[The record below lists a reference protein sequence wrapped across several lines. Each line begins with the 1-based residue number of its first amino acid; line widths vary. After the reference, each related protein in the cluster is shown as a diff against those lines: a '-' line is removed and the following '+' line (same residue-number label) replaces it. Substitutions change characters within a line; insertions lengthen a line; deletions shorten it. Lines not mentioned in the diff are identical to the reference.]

1 MKNCYIIFH
10 RKDWDGH
17 FAGAILKKWFV
28 AIGKSPIMVPF
39 DYGDDLSVIERI
51 PDGSRVS
58 MTDISLPKS
67 DMWKLAERTHLTYID
82 HHQTQI
88 EEFGLRRGGE
98 PSIIFTDDIAFD
110 YYVNA
115 NKSATELC
123 WELYGEDL
131 GIAQYGAMS
140 LVGIYD
146 TFRVES
152 PQWEEA
158 LAFQYG
164 LRSFPMSIEQA
175 CAVLDSNA
183 VFEHILEKG
192 ETLLDYVRQQDMIKF
207 KSGTTYTV
215 PLGMQ
220 RFFPDARGIH
230 VVNAVGINT
239 EMIQLKHDIVL
250 FMYAINDGV
259 LEISL
264 RARGGKNDVGTFA
277 KSMGGGGHMEA
288 AGLKLKRPYIEPSD
302 FKIEISG
309 YGPKKGF
316 IHLAFLNK
324 IEY

>member
-1 MKNCYIIFH
+1 MNNYYIIYH

-17 FAGAILKKWFV
+17 FAGAILKKWV
-28 AIGKSPIMVPF
+28 VEIGGSPIMVPF
-39 DYGDDLSVIERI
+39 DYGDDLSVIENI
-51 PDGSRVS
+51 PDGSRVFMS
-58 MTDISLPKS
+58 DVSLPKS
-67 DMWKLAERTHLTYID
+67 DMWKLAERTAMTYID
-82 HHQTQI
+82 HHRTQI
-88 EEFGLRRGGE
+88 EEFGLTNKDE
-98 PSIIFTDDIAFD
+98 PMPFG
-110 YYVNA
+110 YRVNPE
-115 NKSATELC
+115 KSATELC
-123 WELYGEDL
+123 WDSYGEDI
-131 GIAQYGAMS
+131 GIDDRAVS

-164 LRSFPMSIEQA
+164 LRSFPMSIETA

-183 VFEHILEKG
+183 VFENILEKG
-192 ETLLDYVRQQDMIKF
+192 GILLDYVRQQDLAKF
-207 KSGTTYTV
+207 KAGTTYTV

-239 EMIQLKHDIVL
+239 EMIELKHDIVL

-264 RARGGKNDVGTFA
+264 RARGGKNDVGAFA

-288 AGLKLKRPYIEPSD
+288 AGVKLKRPYIEPSD

-309 YGPKKGF
+309 YGPCKGF
-316 IHLAFLNK
+316 IHLSFYSK

>member
-1 MKNCYIIFH
+1 MNNCYIIYH

-51 PDGSRVS
+51 PDDSRVF
-58 MTDISLPKS
+58 MTDVSLPKP
-67 DMWKLAERTHLTYID
+67 DMWKLAGRTHLTYID
-82 HHQTQI
+82 HHKTQI
-88 EEFGLRRGGE
+88 DEFGLIERDF
-98 PSIIFTDDIAFD
+98 PCITIAEVVPFD

-123 WELYGEDL
+123 WEFYGEDI
-131 GIAQYGAMS
+131 GIDDRAVS
-140 LVGIYD
+140 LVGVYD

-183 VFEHILEKG
+183 VFEDVLEKG

-207 KSGTTYTV
+207 KAGTTYAV
-215 PLGMQ
+215 PYGIQ
-220 RFFPDARGIH
+220 HFFPEARGIH

-239 EMIQLKHDIVL
+239 ELIQLKHDIVL

-259 LEISL
+259 IEISL
-264 RARGGKNDVGTFA
+264 RGRGKKNDVGAFA
-277 KSMGGGGHMEA
+277 KSIGGGGHMEA
-288 AGLKLKRPYIEPSD
+288 AGVKLTRSAIYASDQICIKGLNRYDTLVDLSFSLKIRY
-302 FKIEISG
+302 
-309 YGPKKGF
+309 
-316 IHLAFLNK
+316 
-324 IEY
+324 